1 MSAETNLIKK
11 ADLAKAREIDFVEKF
26 VGDGFDDF
34 LKLLDITRKIPMTAG
49 TRLTAYKAKGELEDG
64 NVAEGEIIPL
74 SHFET
79 EKVEYDEI
87 PLNKWRKAVSGEAIL
102 KSGYAHAVT
111 ATNKKMLGKVRS
123 KIRTQF
129 FDFLNGLTGTAAE
142 GEDLQAVL
150 ADMWGEAQ
158 ILYEDDAVEM
168 VYMVNPRDVANYLK
182 TAEIST
188 QTVFGLKY
196 VEDFLGLGTVFI
208 SSKIPQGTVKATAKE
223 NIVFYYIPIDEALNE
238 AFDFT
243 TDESGLIGIH
253 EFATYEREQ
262 AEILINCG
270 ITLFVERTDGVITGT
285 ISAAGA

>member
-1 MSAETNLIKK
+1 MAAETNLIKK

-34 LKLLDITRKIPMTAG
+34 LKLLDITRKIPMTPG
-49 TRLTAYKAKGELEDG
+49 TRLTAYKAKGELLDG
-64 NVAEGEIIPL
+64 NVAEGDIIPL

-87 PLNKWRKAVSGEAIL
+87 PLNKWRKAVSADAIL

-111 ATNKKMLGKVRS
+111 ATNKKMLGKVRA

-129 FDFLNGLTGTAAE
+129 FDFLNALEGTAAT
-142 GEDLQAVL
+142 GTNLQSVL

-158 ILYEDDAVEM
+158 ILYEDDSVEM
-168 VYMVNPRDVANYLK
+168 VYMVNPKDVAEYLK
-182 TAEIST
+182 TAEITT
-188 QTVFGLKY
+188 QSVFGLKY
-196 VEDFLGLGTVFI
+196 VEDFLGLGTVII
-208 SSKIPQGTVKATAKE
+208 SSRIPQGKVKATAKE
-223 NIVFYYIPIDEALNE
+223 NIVFYFIPIAEALNE

-270 ITLFVERTDGVITGT
+270 ITLFVERTDGVVTGT
-285 ISAAGA
+285 ITGE